1 MLKIIFKLAAI
12 VLVLAVFG
20 VFGFVLLAIPLVLSS
35 ATRGVEWLHGT
46 LERSNKQL
54 ERLNKRLDARVEADS
69 ERRLNARMLE
79 ERLGSYP
86 QGEGGIESEQAT
98 GPGEE
103 ARR

>member
-20 VFGFVLLAIPLVLSS
+20 VFGVVLLAIPLVL
-35 ATRGVEWLHGT
+35 T
-46 LERSNKQL
+46 LERLNKRL
-54 ERLNKRLDARVEADS
+54 ERLNKRLDARVEADR

-103 ARR
+103 GRR